1 MTRLTVF
8 EHERVLLQPD
18 GPLTPAQLE
27 GLQRFHAT
35 SPQRYFDLCYRGIVL
50 TSYVGVLRIGQLHL
64 EILPKTD
71 RDRPAP
77 FWRDRLLD
85 MLRVVDGLPVAAPT
99 ASHLRTRPS
108 DLLDLYLELYAREVT
123 TLLQRGLAR
132 RYRTR
137 EQNETALRGKLVFSE
152 QLRHNLV
159 HRERFYTARSVY
171 DHAFVH
177 NQLIRQGLIIAEELA
192 GNTLIASN
200 LRKLKHRFPDLPL
213 IPVTAATFERLP
225 LTRKTRPYAAA
236 LTIARLLLLN
246 YHPDVAG
253 GRDHVLAL
261 LFDMNGLWERFLTT
275 ALRRHLPEY
284 EVLAQLS
291 RTYWRSAWGT
301 AQLRP
306 DIVLRNATQTVVL
319 DAKWKILPGGQPS
332 AQDLRQLY
340 VYGTQFGARR
350 TALLLPGGPTEP
362 RKLLGRFEK
371 SRARE
376 GVREGSVLYL
386 PVGEAGEAWLRV
398 IAQRI
403 MVWLSDRKE

>member
-18 GPLTPAQLE
+18 GPLTPGQLE
-27 GLQRFHAT
+27 GLQRFHAA
-35 SPQRYFDLCYRGIVL
+35 SPQRYFELCYRGIVL
-50 TSYVGVLRIGQLHL
+50 KSYVGVLRTGQLHL

-85 MLRVVDGLPVAAPT
+85 MLRVVHKLPVAAPT
-99 ASHLRTRPS
+99 TSHLRTRPS
-108 DLLDLYLELYAREVT
+108 DLLDLYLELYVREVS

-132 RYRTR
+132 RYLTS

-171 DHAFVH
+171 DRSLVH
-177 NQLIRQGLIIAEELA
+177 NQLLRQGLTVAEQMA
-192 GNTLIASN
+192 GNTVIARD
-200 LRKLKHRFPDLPL
+200 LRTLRQRFPDLPV
-213 IPVTAATFERLP
+213 IPVTAATFEHLP
-225 LTRKTRPYAAA
+225 LSRQTRPYAAA
-236 LTIARLLLLN
+236 LTIARLLLLR

-261 LFDMNGLWERFLTT
+261 LFDMNELWERFLTV
-275 ALRRHLPEY
+275 ALRRYLSGY
-284 EVLAQLS
+284 EVEVQPS
-291 RTYWRSAWGT
+291 RTYWTSAGGG

-306 DIVLRNATQTVVL
+306 DIVLRGARETFVL
-319 DAKWKILPGGQPS
+319 DAKWKVLSGGQPS

-340 VYGTQFGARR
+340 VYGSRFGARR
-350 TALLLPGGPTEP
+350 TALLLPG
-362 RKLLGRFEK
+362 
-371 SRARE
+371 ARTQVRGE
-376 GVREGSVLYL
+376 FGERDAGGSVREGSLLYV
-386 PVGEAGEAWLRV
+386 PVGGVGEAWLRD
-398 IAQRI
+398 IARQ
-403 MVWLSDRKE
+403 VSNWLSDRVD